1 MTTPATIL
9 EAIDQAAKGPAS
21 ATVGGDTVT
30 SKDISQLI
38 EADRYAKANTAVDAN
53 SFFGI
58 RVAQFTPPGA
68 G

>member
-1 MTTPATIL
+1 MTTPATII
-9 EAIDQAAKGPAS
+9 EAIDTNAKGPAS

-38 EADRYAKANTAVDAN
+38 EADRYVKANTAA
-53 SFFGI
+53 STSPQFGL
-58 RVAQFTPPGA
+58 RFLSMKPPGS